1 MIKKLDH
8 INLVTADL
16 LGAVSFYTKILGL
29 ETGWRP
35 DFDVPGAWLYANKM
49 PIIHLVAR
57 RSDLTEGRI
66 EHFALLGDELETF
79 LSHLQRNS
87 VANYVNDIPSTDCK
101 SVNLHDPD
109 GNHIEVIFGDM
120 PFATS

>member
-16 LGAVSFYTKILGL
+16 FGAVSFYTKILGL

-35 DFDVPGAWLYANKM
+35 DFDVPGAWLYANQL
-49 PIIHLVAR
+49 PIVHLVDR
-57 RSDLTEGRI
+57 HSDLSVGRI
-66 EHFALLGDELETF
+66 EHFALQGDDIETF